1 MRDRRISQLNNSHG
15 LCASFISGG
24 PKTLLVSLRNLCV
37 ALIRAKKMPGRGCPS
52 YLLAIK
58 VDFAL
63 SEENLAHMDWNLP
76 VIFAAKTVYLAEEG
90 EGGGGEDE
98 A

>member
-1 MRDRRISQLNNSHG
+1 
-15 LCASFISGG
+15 
-24 PKTLLVSLRNLCV
+24 
-37 ALIRAKKMPGRGCPS
+37 MPGRGCPS

-76 VIFAAKTVYLAEEG
+76 AIFAAKTVYLAEEG